1 MMTILTIYL
10 LLIVSAT
17 VNSFQRSFLTSSLK
31 STSLSR
37 HYNNNAL
44 LDYVADKALFLSSI
58 QICDTSISEEEVL
71 EVSGQVT
78 NLPDPL
84 IAVAFAA
91 VVFLGVAILQFSLG
105 DLTKE
110 VLNFF
115 MYYILYIACKISVS

>member
-1 MMTILTIYL
+1 MTMMLLSICL
-10 LLIVSAT
+10 LLITSTIV
-17 VNSFQRSFLTSSLK
+17 VSFQRSFRPSRLECTSQ
-31 STSLSR
+31 SR
-37 HYNNNAL
+37 HHSTNNAMIDVL
-44 LDYVADKALFLSSI
+44 LANKPIRDYVADKALFLSSI

-91 VVFLGVAILQFSLG
+91 VVFLGVAFLQFSLG

-110 VLNFF
+110 V
-115 MYYILYIACKISVS
+115 

>member
-1 MMTILTIYL
+1 MTSML
-10 LLIVSAT
+10 LSLLSLIVTLHA
-17 VNSFQRSFLTSSLK
+17 VYSFQRSFPHNNLK

-37 HYNNNAL
+37 HYYSNEAL
-44 LDYVADKALFLSSI
+44 PDVLLVTKTFRDYAIESKLFWSSI
-58 QICDTSISEEEVL
+58 QLSDTSISEEEVL

-84 IAVAFAA
+84 IAVALAA

-110 VLNFF
+110 V
-115 MYYILYIACKISVS
+115 

>member
-1 MMTILTIYL
+1 MTSFFLSL
-10 LLIVSAT
+10 LSLLVITSTT
-17 VNSFQRSFLTSSLK
+17 VHSFQRNFFQTSVK
-31 STSLSR
+31 SKSLSK
-37 HYNNNAL
+37 HFYSNNEAL
-44 LDYVADKALFLSSI
+44 PHLIVTASKNFRDYAIETELFWSSI
-58 QICDTSISEEEVL
+58 QLSDTSISEEEVL

-110 VLNFF
+110 V
-115 MYYILYIACKISVS
+115 

>member
-1 MMTILTIYL
+1 MTMMLLSICL
-10 LLIVSAT
+10 LLITSTT
-17 VNSFQRSFLTSSLK
+17 VVSFQRSFRLSSLEC
-31 STSLSR
+31 TSQSR
-37 HYNNNAL
+37 HYSNAMIDVFL
-44 LDYVADKALFLSSI
+44 ANKPIRDYVADKALFLSSI

-110 VLNFF
+110 V
-115 MYYILYIACKISVS
+115 

>member
-1 MMTILTIYL
+1 MTSFFLSL
-10 LLIVSAT
+10 LSFLVITSTTVHSFRRQTSVKSKSLSKHFYSNNEALPHLIVTASK
-17 VNSFQRSFLTSSLK
+17 NFR
-31 STSLSR
+31 
-37 HYNNNAL
+37 
-44 LDYVADKALFLSSI
+44 DYAIETEQFWSSI
-58 QICDTSISEEEVL
+58 QLSDTSISEEEVL

-110 VLNFF
+110 V
-115 MYYILYIACKISVS
+115 